1 MNAAIALRLFLDSLR
16 AAKKSVHT
24 LDGYERD
31 IRLILVLV
39 GSRISKDTQEISL
52 ADLSVPVLRAAF
64 GDRARRASPSTMS
77 RTHSAWNKFFLFLR
91 SEGLVTTN
99 PVEEIERAKAGI
111 LAVKSIAVECLAER
125 LLAAAAGSRSP
136 SAWPLRDI
144 ALVAAFSQTGIR
156 LAELVGLNRGSLTG
170 PAGSQQITVVGKGR
184 KARTIPITPGL
195 SKLVERYLK
204 DRGNRFPSHKEQ
216 DHREP
221 LIVHPKTGERATRRQ
236 VQYTI
241 ERLYREAG
249 VRGSVPEGALVH
261 ALRHTFAMDLLTHG
275 ADIVELQTLLGHS
288 SLNTTRRYLT
298 AQPDQLRA
306 AIATSD
312 ASAAIDSIATSEADD
327 RIHMSDGEIE
337 YQ

>member
-1 MNAAIALRLFLDSLR
+1 MNAVASLQLFLDALR

-24 LDGYERD
+24 LDAYERD
-31 IRLILVLV
+31 IRLILIHV
-39 GSRISKDTQEISL
+39 GSRLDKDLQDIGISELT
-52 ADLSVPVLRAAF
+52 VPVLRAAF
-64 GDRARRASPSTMS
+64 GERASGASPSTMS
-77 RTHSAWNKFFLFLR
+77 RTHSAWTKFFLFLR

-99 PVEEIERAKAGI
+99 PVEEIERAKVGVS
-111 LAVKSIAVECLAER
+111 AVKSIAVED
-125 LLAAAAGSRSP
+125 LAAKLLSAAATSRSP
-136 SAWPLRDI
+136 SAWPRRDT

-170 PAGSQQITVVGKGR
+170 PAGSQQITVIGKGR
-184 KARTIPITPGL
+184 KARTIPITRGL
-195 SKLVERYLK
+195 SRLLDQYLK
-204 DRGNRFPSHKEQ
+204 ERDDRFPSHRPQ

-221 LIVHPKTGERATRRQ
+221 LVVHPKTGERATRRQ
-236 VQYTI
+236 IQYTI

-306 AIATSD
+306 AIATSAASVAIDNLTAAGSTDKDD
-312 ASAAIDSIATSEADD
+312 ASDAESA
-327 RIHMSDGEIE
+327 G
-337 YQ
+337 